1 MCVKEGFY
9 YLDNDNVTFDKLY
22 KDGVHLVENGSIVLA
37 NNILNFLN
45 SLY

>member
-1 MCVKEGFY
+1 MKLKTQLQQFCSCLVSVMGVKVQ
-9 YLDNDNVTFDKLY
+9 NII
-22 KDGVHLVENGSIVLA
+22 NGSIVLA